1 MAKEQIATWPKPFQP
16 EGPRRCIHTSFLLV
30 FAHLESDL
38 ALWQFAI
45 WPFPPMS
52 RRLIN
57 PRTGLTAAI
66 FTLIILAFAPPGVA
80 GWVGAFSG
88 PVRTILAPIAAPFE
102 WVLSLRL
109 SDRELSPNESESLS
123 LMRQERD
130 GYLRETNQLR
140 AENDELR
147 RVIAELQQ
155 GLDLNPAIPV
165 RQFQAPVI
173 GSSMELS
180 SRVLTV
186 RAGSREGVEP
196 TASVAV
202 VRGVHLVGR
211 VIGVKDRFCSVQPFT
226 DTSAGSIK
234 GVVMLG
240 ATQFGP
246 ACFLVPRGDGT
257 LAGQLMT
264 EPTLLPTGATTA
276 AADAAGGDPS
286 AGVKPGMIVRLGD
299 ERWPQSAQMLEIGI
313 VEAVETPPDNIRIR
327 TIVIRPRYRID
338 RVSEVTLRV
347 PAASS
352 TGGAP

>member
-1 MAKEQIATWPKPFQP
+1 
-16 EGPRRCIHTSFLLV
+16 
-30 FAHLESDL
+30 
-38 ALWQFAI
+38 
-45 WPFPPMS
+45 MS
-52 RRLIN
+52 RRLLN
-57 PRTGLTAAI
+57 PRTGLTIAI
-66 FTLIILAFAPPGVA
+66 IALVVLAFAPPGA
-80 GWVGAFSG
+80 ARWVGAFSS
-88 PVRTILAPIAAPFE
+88 PVRTVLAPLAAPFE
-102 WVLSLRL
+102 WVLSARL

-155 GLDLNPAIPV
+155 GLDLNPNIPV

-186 RAGSREGVEP
+186 RAGTRESVEP
-196 TASVAV
+196 NASVAV

-211 VIGVKDRFCSVQPFT
+211 VVSTKDRFCSVQPFT
-226 DTSAGSIK
+226 DVSAGSIK

-246 ACFLVPRGDGT
+246 ACFLVPKGDGT
-257 LAGQLMT
+257 LSGQLMT
-264 EPTLLPTGATTA
+264 ESTLLPTGATTA
-276 AADAAGGDPS
+276 AADSAAGDPG
-286 AGVKPGMIVRLGD
+286 AGVKPGMVVRLGD
-299 ERWPQSAQMLEIGI
+299 ESWPQSAQMLEIGV
-313 VEAVETPPDNIRIR
+313 VERVETPPDNIRIR
-327 TIVIRPRYRID
+327 TIVVRPKYRID

-347 PAASS
+347 PAPAA
-352 TGGAP
+352 GGGGVR